1 MRLKHPSETLCH
13 SHRLK
18 VSPTIP
24 EYHERECR
32 TYRTFTEL
40 GPNNTMISVQRIVT
54 YLPSEVLSKYQ
65 LSDFSMANLQAI
77 GANPK
82 VVFATD
88 YNRCRT
94 IDNATSML
102 SSLESLKTE

>member
-18 VSPTIP
+18 VSPTPP

-32 TYRTFTEL
+32 TYRTLTEL
-40 GPNNTMISVQRIVT
+40 GPNNTLIHVQRVVT
-54 YLPSEVLSKYQ
+54 YLPSEELDKYQ

-77 GANPK
+77 GANPQ
-82 VVFATD
+82 VVYATD

-94 IDNATSML
+94 IDNATTML
-102 SSLESLKTE
+102 NSLDSLKTE